1 MPLSRFVIAFLPR
14 SKCLLISWLQ
24 SLSMKNAECQ
34 RIDALEL
41 WCWRR
46 LLRVPLTAGRSVNPK
61 GNQPWMFI
69 GRTDAEA
76 PILWPPD
83 AKSWL
88 TGKDPDA
95 RKDWRQ
101 KEKGTTEDEM
111 VRRHHWFNRHEF
123 EQIVGDCRT
132 EEPGMLQLDTT
143 WPLNKVTVHSD
154 FGAQENKIYH
164 CFHFFPLYLSW
175 SDGTRCY
182 DLGFLNV
189 KFQTSF
195 LILLF
200 PPHQEAL

>member
-1 MPLSRFVIAFLPR
+1 
-14 SKCLLISWLQ
+14 
-24 SLSMKNAECQ
+24 MKNAECQ